1 MGHFGDES
9 FQAIDCSGADN
20 QIQWNKT
27 LHTSGTQKKQTKK
40 PALPNK
46 TNEALFRYIFT
57 TSGQEMARALLV
69 FL

>member
-1 MGHFGDES
+1 MSLSRQLIVLVPTTKYNETKHYIHLEH
-9 FQAIDCSGADN
+9 
-20 QIQWNKT
+20 K
-27 LHTSGTQKKQTKK
+27 KKQTKK